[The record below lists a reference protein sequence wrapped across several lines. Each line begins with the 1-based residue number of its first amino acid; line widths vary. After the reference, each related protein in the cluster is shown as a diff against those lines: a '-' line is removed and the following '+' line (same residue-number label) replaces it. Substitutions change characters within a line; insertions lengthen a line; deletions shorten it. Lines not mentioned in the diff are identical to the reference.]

1 MAKSLVVVESP
12 AKARTINKY
21 LGREY
26 TVKASLGHVLDLPK
40 SKLGVDEENDFEPT
54 LTVLP
59 KKKKILDELKK
70 AAKKADAIYL
80 ATDPDREG
88 EAIGAHLARELGSDG
103 KQLYRVMLH
112 EITKR
117 GVRRAFE
124 DPGEIDQQ
132 KVDAQL
138 ARRILD
144 RLMGYKISPL
154 LWDKVRRGL
163 SAGRVQSVALRIIC
177 EREMERDAFVQEEY
191 WTLTADLEGAS
202 PPPFQAKLHEIDG
215 NKAKITNQE
224 ESDKAVGETE
234 NTEFKVSKVEAKE
247 KKRHPVPPFITSKLQ
262 QDASRRLGFSVKK
275 TMMLAQRLYEGK
287 DLGDQGTVGLITYM
301 RTDSTRVAD
310 EAIQAVREH
319 IRQAY
324 GQDFLP
330 PKPRAYRNKKSAQE
344 AHEAIRPTLMDQS
357 PSVIKRYLSSD
368 ELKLY
373 TLIWTRFV
381 ASQMASALFD
391 TTTAN
396 IDAGKYMFRA
406 AGSVTRFPGF
416 LKVYQDRALAKEN
429 GNEGEGT
436 AAAESADGSLPQLV
450 VGEVLKLHKLDPQQ
464 HFTQPPPRFNEAS
477 LVKELEENGIGRP
490 STFANI
496 LSTLTNREYVTKEK
510 GRFFP
515 TELGK
520 LVTELLVKS
529 FGDLIDVEYT
539 AKMERQLDEI
549 EEGKLAWV
557 EALHGF
563 NDKFQADLER
573 AKTEMRNVKTEE
585 ISTDQTC
592 NKCEKP
598 MVIKWGRYGQ
608 FLACSGYPEC
618 RNTSD
623 LARDSDG
630 KPEPAPQIDA
640 TCEKCGKEMVIRKGR
655 YGQFLAC
662 SGYPDCK
669 TTRKLQVD
677 ESGVLTA
684 VEEKLL
690 DEKCPR
696 CDEQLLIKQG
706 RFGAFTAC
714 SQYPACRY
722 IKLKETGVKCPEDGG
737 MIVERKSRRG
747 KTFFGCDNYPDCEFV
762 LWYHPVDRECPEGDS
777 KVLVEKTTKRDG
789 HVIFCPEKGCKF
801 KEPVEES
808 GMAAAA
814 RKS

>member
-1 MAKSLVVVESP
+1 
-12 AKARTINKY
+12 
-21 LGREY
+21 
-26 TVKASLGHVLDLPK
+26 
-40 SKLGVDEENDFEPT
+40 
-54 LTVLP
+54 
-59 KKKKILDELKK
+59 
-70 AAKKADAIYL
+70 
-80 ATDPDREG
+80 
-88 EAIGAHLARELGSDG
+88 
-103 KQLYRVMLH
+103 MLH

-117 GVRRAFE
+117 GVRKAFE
-124 DPGEIDQQ
+124 KPGQIDQQ

-177 EREMERDAFVQEEY
+177 ERETVRDAFVHVEY
-191 WTLTADLEGAS
+191 WTLTADLEGDS
-202 PPPFQAKLHEIDG
+202 PPPFQAKLHQIDG
-215 NKAKITNQE
+215 EKAKIDNQE

-234 NTEFKVSKVEAKE
+234 HTEFKVSKVDAKE
-247 KKRHPVPPFITSKLQ
+247 KKKHPVPPFITSKLQ
-262 QDASRRLGFSVKK
+262 QDAARRLGFSVKK

-287 DLGDQGTVGLITYM
+287 DLGEEGTVGLITYM

-310 EAIQAVREH
+310 EAVQDVREH
-319 IRQAY
+319 IEQTY
-324 GQDFLP
+324 GKEFLP
-330 PKPRAYRNKKSAQE
+330 DKPRTYRSKKSAQE
-344 AHEAIRPTLMDQS
+344 AHEAIRPTLMEQAPDA
-357 PSVIKRYLSSD
+357 IKRYLSSD

-381 ASQMASALFD
+381 ASQMASARFD
-391 TTTAN
+391 TTTVN

-406 AGSVTRFPGF
+406 AGSVTRFLGF
-416 LKVYQDRALAKEN
+416 LKVYQDHVPAKESDDHD
-429 GNEGEGT
+429 EGEGNT
-436 AAAESADGSLPQLV
+436 AADTVDGSLPPLV
-450 VGEVLKLHKLDPQQ
+450 VGQVLKLHKLDPLQ

-490 STFANI
+490 STFASI

-520 LVTELLVKS
+520 LITELLVKS

-549 EEGKLAWV
+549 EAGTLPWV
-557 EALHGF
+557 EALREF
-563 NDKFQADLER
+563 NEKFQADLQR

-585 ISTDQTC
+585 IPTDHICT
-592 NKCEKP
+592 KCEKP

-623 LARDSDG
+623 LARDSEG
-630 KPEPAPQIDA
+630 KPEPAPQVDA
-640 TCEKCGKEMVIRKGR
+640 KCDKCGKEMMVRKGR

-669 TTRKLQVD
+669 TTRKVQVD
-677 ESGVLTA
+677 ESGALTA

-690 DEKCPR
+690 DDKCPR
-696 CDEQLLIKQG
+696 CEEQLLIKQG

-714 SQYPACRY
+714 SQYPTCRY

-747 KTFFGCDNYPDCEFV
+747 KTFFGCDRYPDCEFV
-762 LWYHPVDRECPEGDS
+762 LWYHPVERGCPECDA

-789 HVIFCPEKGCKF
+789 HVIFCPEKECKF
-801 KEPVEES
+801 SEPVEDS
-808 GMAAAA
+808 GLAAAA